1 MEILQPIL
9 LWGLLGLTIPL
20 AIHLWNGKKGKN
32 VAWAAMAWLSEQE
45 NQSSKS
51 IRLDQILVLIL
62 RMILLVL
69 FVLLLSYLILNSWE
83 ISESKKVVH
92 LVAPDQ
98 QVFEEFRFE
107 LEQADEREEE
117 VAWMERELTEISE
130 EIESAWY
137 SSHEIQKALNSLEGP
152 IAELHL
158 YLPNSEN
165 YLPEKMLISP
175 VKPIIHLAKTAS
187 GPGKNFGIELDSAR
201 ILEIGNDGLLV
212 SQSELG
218 NKAAIISL
226 KQVGFYLGNLEEE
239 ERENVKA
246 SLNSISQV
254 MKIYFVEKENPEG
267 AILVFNQGDFENYD
281 ADKLFFLTERSGF
294 PEAENVNLIPSK
306 LDFESSELVQTGR
319 LPEFLLGRLIDFVG
333 VKTQDSKI
341 SETQLSSRF
350 LINEKQ
356 RNEKK
361 SGLEILLVSLFVLTF
376 GAERYLSFLRGI

>member
-9 LWGLLGLTIPL
+9 LWGLLGLSIPL

-51 IRLDQILVLIL
+51 IRLDQILVLLL

-69 FVLLLSYLILNSWE
+69 FILLLSHLILNSWE

-92 LVAPDQ
+92 LVAPDR

-117 VAWMERELTEISE
+117 VAWIDSELTEISE
-130 EIESAWY
+130 ELEPDWFASY
-137 SSHEIQKALNSLEGP
+137 EIQKALNSLEGP
-152 IAELHL
+152 IAELHF

-187 GPGKNFGIELDSAR
+187 GPSPNFGIELDSAR
-201 ILEIGNDGLLV
+201 MLEIGNDGLLV
-212 SQSELG
+212 SQSESE

-239 ERENVKA
+239 ERENVIA

-267 AILVFNQGDFENYD
+267 ATLIFDDGNPENIESN
-281 ADKLFFLTERSGF
+281 KLYFLTERSGF
-294 PEAENVNLIPSK
+294 PEADNVNFISTK

-319 LPEFLLGRLIDFVG
+319 LPEFLLGKLIDFVG
-333 VKTQDSKI
+333 VKPEDSKI
-341 SETQLSSRF
+341 SETQISSRF
-350 LINEKQ
+350 LVNEKQ

-361 SGLEILLVSLFVLTF
+361 SGLEILLVGLFVLTF
-376 GAERYLSFLRGI
+376 GAERYLSFQRGI

>member
-9 LWGLLGLTIPL
+9 LWGLLGLSIPL

-51 IRLDQILVLIL
+51 IRLDQILVLLL

-69 FVLLLSYLILNSWE
+69 FVLLLSHLILNFWE
-83 ISESKKVVH
+83 ISKSKKVVH
-92 LVAPDQ
+92 LVAPDR

-130 EIESAWY
+130 EIEPDWY
-137 SSHEIQKALNSLEGP
+137 ASKEIQKALNSLEGP

-187 GPGKNFGIELDSAR
+187 GPSQNFGIELDSAR

-212 SQSELG
+212 SQSSTG
-218 NKAAIISL
+218 NTAAAISL

-239 ERENVKA
+239 ERENVIA

-267 AILVFNQGDFENYD
+267 ATLIFDDGNLEDIESN
-281 ADKLFFLTERSGF
+281 KLYFLTERSGF
-294 PEAENVNLIPSK
+294 PEADNVNLIPSK

-319 LPEFLLGRLIDFVG
+319 LPEFLLGKLIDFVG
-333 VKTQDSKI
+333 VKPQDSKI
-341 SETQLSSRF
+341 SEIQISSRF

-361 SGLEILLVSLFVLTF
+361 SGLEILLVGLFVLTF
-376 GAERYLSFLRGI
+376 IAERYLSFQRGI